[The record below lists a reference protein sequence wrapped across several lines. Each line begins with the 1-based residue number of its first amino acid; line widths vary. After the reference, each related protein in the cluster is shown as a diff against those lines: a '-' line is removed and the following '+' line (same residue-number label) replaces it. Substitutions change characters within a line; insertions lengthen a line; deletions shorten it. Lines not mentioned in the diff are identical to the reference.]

1 MNSLRLITLTFF
13 ISLLS
18 VGLFSQP
25 TGDPCPGARG
35 CPNTGG
41 SNEGIICH
49 WPPCGNVAN
58 QSEMFK
64 WEPVEGASSYTFTI
78 EKDGAVVFSKTTT
91 ITAVSLDFP
100 NMGLEEDET
109 YIAKVMSDND
119 KTSNEKE
126 FTLRSKSD
134 MKELKL
140 KIKTDQGYQILYGLN
155 KQLRKADILRTE
167 NYNLSAIRAH
177 NTKVEKFS
185 EISKVHEHFEK
196 LRVEL
201 FPIEGGNPCE
211 GL

>member
-49 WPPCGNVAN
+49 WPPCGNVIN
-58 QSEMFK
+58 QTEMFN
-64 WEPVEGASSYTFTI
+64 WELVEGATSYTFTI
-78 EKDGAVVFSKTTT
+78 EKDGVNIFSKTTT

-100 NMGLEEDET
+100 NMNLEENET
-109 YIAKVMSDND
+109 YVAKVTSDNG
-119 KTSNEKE
+119 KASNPKE
-126 FTLRSKSD
+126 FTLRPISD
-134 MKELKL
+134 LKDL
-140 KIKTDQGYQILYGLN
+140 NLRIKVDEGYQILYGLN
-155 KQLRKADILRTE
+155 KQLRKADILRLE

-177 NTKVEKFS
+177 NTKAEGYL
-185 EISKVHEHFEK
+185 EISRVHKHFED
-196 LRVEL
+196 LRFKL
-201 FPIEGGNPCE
+201 FPKEGGNPCV